1 MPSRRLDCRAHGNGK
16 DKHAANTQ
24 PIGKGKADDC
34 KDKRRTGTAHGKGE
48 AGDGGSTRRGVVLDA
63 VALQHYMKD
72 LMQGLFGDMLV
83 WKIFHGHTSDVQ
95 QLLFNFNLEVSSPI
109 FDTATVAQELE
120 QLARRNGEQFRLLLL
135 RGACR

>member
-1 MPSRRLDCRAHGNGK
+1 M
-16 DKHAANTQ
+16 
-24 PIGKGKADDC
+24 
-34 KDKRRTGTAHGKGE
+34 GE

-135 RGACR
+135 RGACRRWAPPPTSAVCLR